1 MFRIETRYV
10 LLLFCSLLIVAWPY
24 LTMTFF
30 KRYHKQIFSCQL
42 AARSFCFSKRVEAFF
57 MGKNAQDL
65 QAIKR
70 QAIWVAEKV
79 DDNQHEF
86 KEKEQQLREKDLQL
100 EKAQKIWRN

>member
-1 MFRIETRYV
+1 
-10 LLLFCSLLIVAWPY
+10 
-24 LTMTFF
+24 
-30 KRYHKQIFSCQL
+30 
-42 AARSFCFSKRVEAFF
+42 

>member
-1 MFRIETRYV
+1 LALSNYD
-10 LLLFCSLLIVAWPY
+10 
-24 LTMTFF
+24 FF
-30 KRYHKQIFSCQL
+30 KKVPQANFQL
-42 AARSFCFSKRVEAFF
+42 SARSFCFSKRVEAFF

-86 KEKEQQLREKDLQL
+86 KEKEQQLREKDL
-100 EKAQKIWRN
+100 